1 MGGALIA
8 LGSPAGTTGVE
19 GLIATF
25 VLAAGVGVVG
35 LVLTGRLG
43 ARVAA
48 GAAPV
53 PAPLRVAPAP
63 LDPIGREG

>member
-25 VLAAGVGVVG
+25 ALAAGVAVVG
-35 LVLTGRLG
+35 LVLTRRLG
-43 ARVAA
+43 ARVAR
-48 GAAPV
+48 GAAA
-53 PAPLRVAPAP
+53 APLRVAPAP